1 MRYIAYTDGSYRD
14 TPIGGVYGSAAVV
27 AREGADDCIKLT
39 RASQDEFSS
48 MRNVAGE
55 VMAVINLLDYCANEL
70 HLTKDDTVIVHHDY
84 IGISNW
90 VKPVGDK
97 NFWRAKNR
105 LTQSYRHDVVDVY
118 SNQFNIEFVHT
129 PGHKGIHGNE
139 LVDVL
144 AADAINTYVRGK
156 MKTE

>member
-1 MRYIAYTDGSYRD
+1 M
-14 TPIGGVYGSAAVV
+14 
-27 AREGADDCIKLT
+27 
-39 RASQDEFSS
+39 
-48 MRNVAGE
+48 
-55 VMAVINLLDYCANEL
+55 
-70 HLTKDDTVIVHHDY
+70 
-84 IGISNW
+84 
-90 VKPVGDK
+90 
-97 NFWRAKNR
+97 
-105 LTQSYRHDVVDVY
+105 TQSYRHDVVDVY